1 MITEIAGGQ
10 KLGESAAL
18 VRESFATVAARF
30 GLTRENCP
38 THPSFTT
45 TEKLEELRGK
55 GVRLFGLYEGERE
68 VGFCAVEKADES
80 LYYLEKLAV
89 HPAFRGRGHG
99 GELLNFAC
107 GHVERNGGSAVSIAV
122 IDTDAKLKQWYAGF
136 GFIEGEAVDFAHLPF
151 RVRFMRKT
159 L

>member
-1 MITEIAGGQ
+1 MIREIPGDHQLA
-10 KLGESAAL
+10 ESAAL
-18 VRESFATVAARF
+18 IRESFATVATRF

-45 TEKLEELRGK
+45 SEKLEELRDQ

-68 VGFCAVEKADES
+68 VGFCAVERADES

-99 GELLNFAC
+99 GELLNF
-107 GHVERNGGSAVSIAV
+107 
-122 IDTDAKLKQWYAGF
+122 TF
-136 GFIEGEAVDFAHLPF
+136 GYVQRSGARRSP
-151 RVRFMRKT
+151 
-159 L
+159 

>member
-1 MITEIAGGQ
+1 MIRDVAGDHQ
-10 KLGESAAL
+10 LAVSAAL
-18 VRESFATVAARF
+18 IRESFAPVAARF

-45 TEKLEELRGK
+45 MEKLEELQGK

-68 VGFCAVEKADES
+68 VGFCAVERADES

-99 GELLNFAC
+99 GELLDFTF
-107 GHVERNGGSAVSIAV
+107 GHVQRNGGSAVSIAV
-122 IDTDAKLKQWYAGF
+122 IDADDELKQWYAGF
-136 GFIEGEAVDFAHLPF
+136 GFAEGEPVDFAHLPF
-151 RVRFMRKT
+151 RVRFMRKD